1 MQDYEILVLRND
13 GKPSII
19 MPGVHFSD
27 AAAIW
32 AARKIAKGNHF
43 EVWREI
49 ERLQLSHIAKK

>member
-1 MQDYEILVLRND
+1 MQDYEICVLRSD

-27 AAAIW
+27 ASAIW
-32 AARKIAKGNHF
+32 EARKIAQGNHF
-43 EVWREI
+43 EVWRGI